1 MSKAAKARLPGERRG
16 DGGSR
21 KRGGSREWRR
31 EKQTEAG
38 VNYGCNLRFPRGKE
52 RQRETSSH
60 AYQITHLPHFLI
72 MVREQTRIQS
82 GPCVRCL
89 RRRRRESTRTFI
101 HAELCGAVLCRR
113 AFPELDMTCVYKAVL
128 TFIALLCRTALRA
141 CAYTYTVT
149 WPLSVHT

>member
-1 MSKAAKARLPGERRG
+1 MLMSKAAKARLPGERRG
-16 DGGSR
+16 DGGR
-21 KRGGSREWRR
+21 KKKREGAEGKR

-82 GPCVRCL
+82 GLSMCV
-89 RRRRRESTRTFI
+89 
-101 HAELCGAVLCRR
+101 
-113 AFPELDMTCVYKAVL
+113 CVYV
-128 TFIALLCRTALRA
+128 
-141 CAYTYTVT
+141 
-149 WPLSVHT
+149 

>member
-1 MSKAAKARLPGERRG
+1 MLMSKAAKARLPGERGG
-16 DGGSR
+16 DGEK
-21 KRGGSREWRR
+21 KRGREQSGK

-82 GPCVRCL
+82 GLCVCVGKALTHSSMSSCVEL
-89 RRRRRESTRTFI
+89 R
-101 HAELCGAVLCRR
+101 
-113 AFPELDMTCVYKAVL
+113 
-128 TFIALLCRTALRA
+128 
-141 CAYTYTVT
+141 
-149 WPLSVHT
+149 